1 MKKVIVPILYVLVII
16 VLCSFLIKP
25 VINGIHYGIDLKG
38 GFEILYN
45 IEPLI
50 PGEEL
55 TSEDLNN
62 TYKAIVN
69 RIDTLGVSEPVITI
83 EGDNLIRIQLPG
95 VSDEDEA
102 RQRISTTAVL
112 SFRDTNDKLLMT
124 SEVLGRN
131 GASLSQNQQNFLYE
145 VKLDIKDTST
155 FYKVTKDLSTRTNGN
170 NKMVIWLDFDENV
183 DSYASQIDTCGE
195 DGNMKCISAA
205 YVKEGLSSSSVV
217 ISFGEGNY
225 NSEQIK
231 KIKKSAE
238 ELVDLINSG
247 SLPTKLTEE
256 STPKSVSPSFGS
268 ETITKTG
275 IAGLI
280 TFALIS
286 LILIFKYRISGLIGS
301 VCLFVYAILVFLIFN
316 GVGGVLT
323 LTGIAALVLG
333 IGMAV
338 DSIIISNERVKDELQ
353 KGNKLNVAFKE
364 GNKSSLVAIIDA
376 NITTLIAGIV
386 LYIFGESS
394 VKGFATMLIITIFI
408 TIFTTVVLYR
418 ILQKLFVDSNY
429 FKENPKIL
437 FGKVK
442 DHLKI
447 NYVDKSKYPIY
458 VGASIIILGITF
470 VIVRGFNFG
479 VDFTGGT
486 NINLSSSE
494 NLDFDKIK
502 TIVDEYDVRD
512 YDYYM
517 GTKKEGYIK
526 LNDILNEENEI
537 KVKNALNELGIESSS
552 SEISNLVTKSLT
564 KNAIKALI
572 YSLIVIIIY
581 IAIRFNINYAI
592 SGILMLCHDVLIILS
607 LFAIFNIPVD
617 FIIVA
622 SLLTIIGYSINDT
635 IVVFDRVREN
645 RKKLFRNRKKLTKEE
660 LDELVNVSSSETVS
674 RNVWTSITTIVAV
687 VTLIS
692 VGLNDILTF
701 NIAILIGLIAG
712 SFSSLLIGPRVW
724 MILEKRSID
733 KPEEEDNE
741 PQELKIKGIND

>member
-1 MKKVIVPILYVLVII
+1 MKKIITPILELLLIALVCGLL
-16 VLCSFLIKP
+16 VKP
-25 VINGIHYGIDLKG
+25 VINAIHYGIDLQG

-45 IEPLI
+45 IEPLTK
-50 PGEEL
+50 GEEL
-55 TSEDLNN
+55 TKEDLDN

-95 VSDEDEA
+95 VSNEDEA

-131 GASLSQNQQNFLYE
+131 GASLSQDERSFKYQ
-145 VKLDIKDTST
+145 VKLDIKDVTT
-155 FYKVTKDLSTRTNGN
+155 FYNVTKDLASRSGGN
-170 NKMVIWLDFDENV
+170 NLMVTWLDFDENV
-183 DSYASQIDTCGE
+183 NSYENEKETCGSVSL
-195 DGNMKCISAA
+195 GCISAA
-205 YVKEGLSSSSVV
+205 YVNEGLSSSEVV
-217 ISFGEGNY
+217 IEGNFT
-225 NSEQIK
+225 K
-231 KIKKSAE
+231 E
-238 ELVDLINSG
+238 EAQNLVDLINSG

-256 STPKSVSPSFGS
+256 STPRSVSPSFGE

-286 LILIFKYRISGLIGS
+286 LILIFKYRISGIVGS
-301 VCLFVYAILVFLIFN
+301 ICLFAYAILVFLIFN
-316 GVGGVLT
+316 GIGGVLT

-333 IGMAV
+333 VGMAV
-338 DSIIISNERVKDELQ
+338 DSIIIANERVKDELL
-353 KGNKLNVAFKE
+353 KGSKLNVAFKE

-386 LYIFGESS
+386 LYMFGESS
-394 VKGFATMLIITIFI
+394 VKGFATMLIITIFV
-408 TIFTTVVLYR
+408 TIITTVLLYR
-418 ILQKLFVDSNY
+418 FIESAFVKSKVFIDKPNM
-429 FKENPKIL
+429 L
-437 FGKVK
+437 FGKTK
-442 DHLKI
+442 EHKEI
-447 NYVDKSKYPIY
+447 NYVNVSKYPIY
-458 VGASIIILGITF
+458 CASIIIILGIVF
-470 VIVRGFNFG
+470 AIVRGFNFG

-486 NINLSSSE
+486 NINLSSSN

-502 TIVDEYDVRD
+502 EIVKDYDVRG
-512 YDYYM
+512 YDYYV

-526 LNDILNEENEI
+526 LNDILDEESEI
-537 KVKNALNELGIESSS
+537 KVKNELNNLGIESSS
-552 SEISNLVTKSLT
+552 TEISNMVTKNLT
-564 KNAIKALI
+564 NNAVKALI
-572 YSLIVIIIY
+572 YSIIAIIIY
-581 IAIRFNINYAI
+581 IAIRFNLNYAI

-635 IVVFDRVREN
+635 IVVFDRIREN
-645 RKKLFRNRKKLTKEE
+645 RQKLYKNRRNLTM
-660 LDELVNVSSSETVS
+660 DELKNLVNISSRETIS

-687 VTLIS
+687 ITLIS

-724 MILEKRSID
+724 MILEKRTID
-733 KPEEEDNE
+733 KPEEKDDE